1 MKGGDI
7 MKLTITLEIDQ
18 SILEKL
24 TRTAYLVASQ
34 LF

>member
-1 MKGGDI
+1 
-7 MKLTITLEIDQ
+7 MKLTITFEIDQ
-18 SILEKL
+18 WILEKL